1 MYFGVLHVL
10 SSNSNPDRFALAAH
24 GIREIMEKIPSYM
37 DLPVKVRSATLTDKF
52 RELDKSWV
60 FACTG
65 SNCKASNEWMGNID
79 GPLKKFLRKAEE
91 IFKWFNE
98 HHPKRKAQIGKML
111 QQLDEPNRYLP
122 PAIADLRIDEWDKI
136 RDYFVNVAHH
146 SREATNEEFAG
157 WQDTLERFLLDRLK
171 PRTFVDF
178 DMIDEIIREGENDAG
193 R

>member
-1 MYFGVLHVL
+1 
-10 SSNSNPDRFALAAH
+10 
-24 GIREIMEKIPSYM
+24 
-37 DLPVKVRSATLTDKF
+37 
-52 RELDKSWV
+52 
-60 FACTG
+60 
-65 SNCKASNEWMGNID
+65 
-79 GPLKKFLRKAEE
+79 
-91 IFKWFNE
+91 
-98 HHPKRKAQIGKML
+98 ML